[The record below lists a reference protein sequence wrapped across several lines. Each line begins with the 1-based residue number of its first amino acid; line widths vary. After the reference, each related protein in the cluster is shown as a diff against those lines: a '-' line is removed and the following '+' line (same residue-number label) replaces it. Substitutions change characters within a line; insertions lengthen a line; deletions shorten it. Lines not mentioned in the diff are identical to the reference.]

1 MLIVSDSRVIP
12 SADWEWLLRELWWY
26 QKVGFKKI
34 SGDQVLA

>member
-12 SADWEWLLRELWWY
+12 SADWEWLLREPWWY

-34 SGDQVLA
+34 SGD